1 MALGKHGFALTPLTA
16 DKTTRLQRNA
26 GYKKIEQADIDY
38 FRSIYRH
45 QHPGGNPHVL
55 KTHIWVT

>member
-26 GYKKIEQADIDY
+26 QYKKVSN
-38 FRSIYRH
+38 FCF
-45 QHPGGNPHVL
+45 GGVPFVL
-55 KTHIWVT
+55 SGLSEV